1 MRKVMV
7 FGTFDGLHEGHRA
20 FLREARDH
28 GDYLVAVVT
37 PDHAVKSLKG
47 REPRLDIHRRMEELR
62 HEDVD
67 EVILG
72 DADLNTWEVIDS
84 RKPDVIAL
92 GYDQT
97 DLKNVLEE
105 HLERQRRRPEI
116 VVLSAYKADKYH
128 SSLLAQKAGDVRI
141 I

>member
-1 MRKVMV
+1 MMV

-62 HEDVD
+62 REDVD

-72 DADLNTWEVIDS
+72 DADLNAWEVIDS

-97 DLKNVLEE
+97 ELKKALEE
-105 HLERQRRRPEI
+105 HLEHQRRRPEI
-116 VVLSAYKADKYH
+116 VVLSPYRADKFH
-128 SSLLAQKAGDVRI
+128 SSVLNKREIV
-141 I
+141 